1 MEGGK
6 LKKGNVFFSNL
17 DFNSSQWVKTGN
29 FVKKYGCISDC
40 ENIIPQQIL
49 NSTNIKSLRFKNTV
63 QNANFLNYTFFWI
76 FSPMC
81 STTYGQSTLLDKLA
95 AQEKIKVRVKTEN
108 LLSPRAC
115 AAFSYMLHALHSV
128 LKCEFEPQLQFWLL
142 WSTYYPALMW
152 FFWQTPYR

>member
-1 MEGGK
+1 MGQNWK
-6 LKKGNVFFSNL
+6 L
-17 DFNSSQWVKTGN
+17 
-29 FVKKYGCISDC
+29 C
-40 ENIIPQQIL
+40 EKIWMYKWL
-49 NSTNIKSLRFKNTV
+49 REYHSSTNTKFNKYKKKLRYKNTV
-63 QNANFLNYTFFWI
+63 QNANFLNCTFFWI

>member
-1 MEGGK
+1 MGQNWK
-6 LKKGNVFFSNL
+6 LCEKIWMYS
-17 DFNSSQWVKTGN
+17 
-29 FVKKYGCISDC
+29 ISDC

-49 NSTNIKSLRFKNTV
+49 NSTNIKTLRFKNTV